1 MGAGGYAI
9 EKSESDQ
16 LRKLGQISG
25 YITHTKIF
33 TILAIKCFKFNSLTN
48 YLIPVYLKIEERSFR
63 HLLKNPPP
71 IILAPASYI
80 EIRTVADNPFIP
92 LLIIDTKK
100 KIIY

>member
-1 MGAGGYAI
+1 MGAGRYAR
-9 EKSESDQ
+9 EKYESGQ

-92 LLIIDTKK
+92 LLIIDIKK
-100 KIIY
+100 NY